1 MLTNAGFVA
10 LSQVVAKVTT
20 LVWTVVAAQMLG
32 QEGFGGFNFALA
44 TATVLATF
52 VEWGFNSLLV
62 QRSSVDR
69 SALSRHFSETLTWQ
83 FMIAIGLLGLSILA
97 YGFYNPDLSMV
108 LSFALIQIAVLCD
121 TTSSSARAAAS
132 VLHRQVET
140 SLALVA
146 QRVIAAGVIVA
157 ALLGS
162 ATLLTLSAAFAF
174 ASVAGVVLQLIVI
187 RRMKIIPSAKHIS
200 RRGLRAFATGSNR
213 IGISVLLGS
222 VLFRVGFIT
231 VGAFWGDAEVGAYA
245 AAYKLFDTV
254 LFLSY
259 ALVAAAFP
267 SMSEAAGSERLKKL
281 TEGAF
286 GLLAVVY
293 VPYAVV
299 SFILAPDLVALIFG
313 KDYVPGATTALRLLA
328 LAPLLFGINYVGGT
342 SLVSMTRTQGV
353 LVSSVVAT
361 IVSIGL
367 SVVLVPPLGA
377 DGAALALVLA
387 LVTEAAIVVWFL
399 RDALGSWP
407 KLINQVTQPVIACCF
422 IAPMLI
428 LLELHVAIEL
438 GLAVVVYLVV
448 WLALA
453 SWRPPAWL
461 TLTGHARLPWAQRRR
476 RG

>member
-231 VGAFWGDAEVGAYA
+231 VGAFWGDAEV
-245 AAYKLFDTV
+245 
-254 LFLSY
+254 
-259 ALVAAAFP
+259 
-267 SMSEAAGSERLKKL
+267 ER
-281 TEGAF
+281 T
-286 GLLAVVY
+286 
-293 VPYAVV
+293 P
-299 SFILAPDLVALIFG
+299 PH
-313 KDYVPGATTALRLLA
+313 
-328 LAPLLFGINYVGGT
+328 T
-342 SLVSMTRTQGV
+342 S
-353 LVSSVVAT
+353 SSTPCCSSAMRW
-361 IVSIGL
+361 S
-367 SVVLVPPLGA
+367 PP
-377 DGAALALVLA
+377 
-387 LVTEAAIVVWFL
+387 
-399 RDALGSWP
+399 RS
-407 KLINQVTQPVIACCF
+407 
-422 IAPMLI
+422 
-428 LLELHVAIEL
+428 H
-438 GLAVVVYLVV
+438 
-448 WLALA
+448 
-453 SWRPPAWL
+453 R
-461 TLTGHARLPWAQRRR
+461 
-476 RG
+476 